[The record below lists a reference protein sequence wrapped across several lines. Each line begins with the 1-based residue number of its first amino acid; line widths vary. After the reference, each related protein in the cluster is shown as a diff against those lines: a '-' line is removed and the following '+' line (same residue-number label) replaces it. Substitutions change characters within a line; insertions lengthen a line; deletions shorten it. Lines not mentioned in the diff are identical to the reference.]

1 MLAVQA
7 SRHTSVDGV
16 FAAIFA
22 SFSRRCNPRRSF
34 PHYLFAGVLAVA
46 HGKIGVFFNMG
57 ASRLNPPADTH
68 DTDRGAPLKT
78 RPAGCLRP
86 SHVPL
91 RWEGTLGMH
100 THLKIY
106 RGPVEV
112 ESRVISKNE
121 SGEDT
126 VTVSFGE
133 ILPLIVDAVESQRTW
148 LGDFELD
155 DVTISR
161 DLYEVLSAY
170 QYFRRP
176 TA

>member
-1 MLAVQA
+1 M
-7 SRHTSVDGV
+7 S
-16 FAAIFA
+16 
-22 SFSRRCNPRRSF
+22 
-34 PHYLFAGVLAVA
+34 
-46 HGKIGVFFNMG
+46 
-57 ASRLNPPADTH
+57 
-68 DTDRGAPLKT
+68 
-78 RPAGCLRP
+78 
-86 SHVPL
+86 
-91 RWEGTLGMH
+91 H

-106 RGPVEV
+106 RGPVEI
-112 ESRVISKNE
+112 ESRTITRNE
-121 SGEDT
+121 TDDT

-176 TA
+176 TGA